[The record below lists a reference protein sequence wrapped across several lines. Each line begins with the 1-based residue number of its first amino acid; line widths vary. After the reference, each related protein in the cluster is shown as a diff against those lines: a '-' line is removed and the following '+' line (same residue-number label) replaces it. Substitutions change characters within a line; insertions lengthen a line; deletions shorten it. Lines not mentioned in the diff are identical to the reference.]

1 MLFMRYMK
9 VTEAALYCGVTDQTI
24 RNWANTF
31 SRYLSVKSRPLKGGH
46 RQFEEGDMRVLLLVK
61 HMGDDK
67 KTTKDILDALGA
79 GERAEFS
86 IPETA
91 LISNPRQ
98 VIERQRQENQEL
110 KEERDQLLEQAR
122 NLQNTITPLEA
133 SNQVLTAR
141 LTDRDTELAE
151 IKAKLADVEKQL
163 FEIYAKGIE
172 RGLKINLA
180 PPSTP
185 KPDAPPGPG
194 QG

>member
-1 MLFMRYMK
+1 MK

-133 SNQVLTAR
+133 ANQVLTAR
-141 LTDRDTELAE
+141 LTDRDQELAE
-151 IKAKLADVEKQL
+151 AKAKLADVEKQL

-172 RGLKINLA
+172 RGLKINQ
-180 PPSTP
+180 PQPS
-185 KPDAPPGPG
+185 PDEKPGPG
-194 QG
+194 